1 MIRDCDQSYDRINI
15 IITQMTFYLK
25 PYNNLINIFDLIN
38 IAVEIVCLFLYLKYL
53 LSDSTSDQK
62 EKKHVIGN

>member
-1 MIRDCDQSYDRINI
+1 MMRDCDQLYDCINI

-25 PYNNLINIFDLIN
+25 PYNNLINRFDLID
-38 IAVEIVCLFLYLKYL
+38 IAVEIVCLSLYLKYF

-62 EKKHVIGN
+62 